1 MTLKFHDA
9 GGRQYLDLVTALLQR
24 VRLADATAG
33 VWEAADLQ
41 WWWRRDQHDD
51 PRNATFWFDDGD
63 EPIAAVILT
72 DWGEGWGVDVIEVPD
87 DDRFERPALWPH
99 AVERMRH
106 MAGKPIETS
115 VRDDDPPTTVR
126 LTATGF
132 SALDEVVVSCWMPAT
147 QRPAVTPLPDGYR
160 LVPRSSSTDRPHHLI
175 PRSGPSVA
183 ERLLE
188 CSLYR
193 PDLDLAV
200 VAPDGGIAAYGL
212 FWADPVTGVGLVEP
226 MRTEDEHQGRGLA
239 KHVLTAGLELLAAN
253 GCERLK
259 VSYVDG
265 NDAARRLYLD
275 AGFRAHSRSTTL
287 VRSVE

>member
-1 MTLKFHDA
+1 MTMRFHDA
-9 GGRQYLDLVTALLQR
+9 AGRQYLELVTTLLHR
-24 VRLADATAG
+24 VRLADPTAG
-33 VWEAADLQ
+33 EWEAADLQ

-51 PRNATFWFDDGD
+51 PRNATFWFDEDN

-87 DDRFERPALWPH
+87 DDQFERPALWPH
-99 AVERMRH
+99 ALERTRH
-106 MAGKPIETS
+106 VLDKPIETS
-115 VRDDDPPTTVR
+115 VRDDDPPTTAW
-126 LTATGF
+126 LTAEGF
-132 SALDEVVVSCWMPAT
+132 SALDEVVITCWMQAT
-147 QRPAVTPLPDGYR
+147 QRPAVAPLPDGYR
-160 LVPRSSSTDRPHHLI
+160 LVTRSSSTGRAHHMIL
-175 PRSGPSVA
+175 RSGPAVA

-200 VAPDGGIAAYGL
+200 VAPDGDVAAYGL

-226 MRTEDEHQGRGLA
+226 MRTEDAHQGRGLA
-239 KHVLTAGLELLAAN
+239 KHVLTTGLELLAAS

-259 VSYVDG
+259 VSYIEG
-265 NDAARRLYLD
+265 NEAARRLYLN

-287 VRSVE
+287 VLSGR

>member
-1 MTLKFHDA
+1 VVEREV
-9 GGRQYLDLVTALLQR
+9 GGFEYLATVAALLHSAR
-24 VRLADATAG
+24 RRFPTG
-33 VWEAADLQ
+33 GIWEAADLQ

-63 EPIAAVILT
+63 EPIAAVIMT

-99 AVERMRH
+99 AIERMQH
-106 MAGKPIETS
+106 MSAKPIETS

-126 LTATGF
+126 LAAAGF
-132 SALDEVVVSCWMPAT
+132 SALDEVVVSCWMRAT
-147 QRPAVTPLPDGYR
+147 ERPAVTPLPDGYR
-160 LVPRSSSTDRPHHLI
+160 LVPRSASTDRPHHLI
-175 PRSGPSVA
+175 PRSGPAVA

-200 VAPDGGIAAYGL
+200 VAPDGEIAAYGL

-226 MRTEDEHQGRGLA
+226 MRTEDQHQGRGLGT
-239 KHVLTAGLELLAAN
+239 HVLTSGLELLAAT
-253 GCERLK
+253 GCTRLK

-265 NDAARRLYLD
+265 NDAARRLYLN

-287 VRSVE
+287 VRSIE